1 MTSEALSRIR
11 DGSLP
16 AIIFQG
22 LAGSGKATL
31 LSEVARRLTD
41 EFPYALVIK
50 FNGPAAFEPI
60 YILEEINNFLIAV
73 GRGIEPER
81 LGEQNPHATCDSL
94 ISQFI
99 DLRVLV
105 LLVAV
110 DAVQPAWLNLLLQ
123 GFAALPQVRIIA
135 TAIRRPEIQTQ
146 AYVLTVPP
154 LTDRE
159 AVAFAREYARI
170 FNVNVEPEYL
180 IKRLPASI
188 RNHPQALTT
197 VLAHLRDVPLELLL
211 FEGIPEDARTP
222 VRLIEQAI
230 LLLDNR
236 EKSALAVTELLA
248 EVDLANAFRALA
260 VPLPAGFVRALQVL
274 TSRSL
279 VYLVRTAY
287 SVPAIVSEAL
297 GGVAGEARSEAASSI
312 VQSLRQAISRLPE
325 SDEHLGTLAQI
336 SARVTLRL
344 KEQRGWELI
353 RELAED
359 SYLELLNMRGYWKE
373 YSLLLRVGVEAA
385 ERLNDEVAK
394 FRLSCALA
402 RKLLQMGEGVE
413 AHALLKEIEKYQGA
427 EDDSLDRAEAH
438 SHRALL
444 YTMEGD
450 EASALR
456 ELAES
461 RRIRT
466 ALGDSQGLALTE
478 ILTGNI
484 YIRRR
489 EYPQARQAYEA
500 ALGYFGDKGS
510 RYIVDV
516 ETSLAVCDFA
526 EGLTND
532 LETRFRKAMAQCQQL
547 NYYSAL
553 PRVLYY
559 LALVLESSGRSV
571 EAADL
576 AREAAEKGK
585 TTDQRIAMAA
595 HMLAERLKLTNTYMN
610 KEPADG

>member
-1 MTSEALSRIR
+1 MISDALSRIR
-11 DGSLP
+11 DGHLP
-16 AIIFQG
+16 IIILQG

-50 FNGPAAFEPI
+50 FNGLAAFEPT
-60 YILEEINNFLIAV
+60 YILEEINDFLIAV

-81 LGEQNPHATCDSL
+81 LGEQNPHATCEAL

-99 DLRVLV
+99 DLRVLM

-110 DAVQPAWLNLLLQ
+110 DAVQPSWLNMLLQ

-135 TAIRRPEIQTQ
+135 TALRRPEIQTQ
-146 AYVLTVPP
+146 AYVLNVPP
-154 LTDRE
+154 LTDSE
-159 AVAFAREYARI
+159 AVAFTKEYARI
-170 FNVNVEPEYL
+170 FNVNVEPDYL
-180 IKRLPASI
+180 IRRLPASI

-197 VLAHLRDVPLELLL
+197 ILAHLRDVPLELLL

-222 VRLIEQAI
+222 VRLVEQVI
-230 LLLDNR
+230 SLLDNQ
-236 EKSALAVTELLA
+236 EKSTLAITELLA
-248 EVDLANAFRALA
+248 EVDLANSFRALA
-260 VPLPAGFVRALQVL
+260 VPLPPGFVRAIQVL

-279 VYLVRTAY
+279 IHLVRTAY

-297 GGVAGEARSEAASSI
+297 GGVASEVRSEAASSI
-312 VQSLRQAISRLPE
+312 VQALRQAISRLPE

-336 SARVTLRL
+336 SARVSLRL
-344 KEQRGWELI
+344 KEQGGWELV

-359 SYLELLNMRGYWKE
+359 GYLEMLNMRGYWKE
-373 YSLLLRVGVEAA
+373 YSLLLRVGIEAA

-394 FRLSCALA
+394 LRLSCALA

-413 AHALLKEIEKYQGA
+413 ARAILKEVEKYQGA
-427 EDDSLDRAEAH
+427 EGDSLDRAEAH

-444 YTMEGD
+444 YMMEEND
-450 EASALR
+450 VAALH
-456 ELAES
+456 ELSES
-461 RRIRT
+461 RRIRI
-466 ALGDSQGLALTE
+466 ALGDNQGLALTE
-478 ILTGNI
+478 ILAGNI
-484 YIRRR
+484 HLRRR
-489 EYPQARQAYEA
+489 AYPQARQAYEA
-500 ALGYFGDKGS
+500 ALGHFGDKGA
-510 RYIVDV
+510 RYKVDV
-516 ETSLAVCDFA
+516 EINLAVCDFA
-526 EGLTND
+526 EDLTNNV
-532 LETRFRKAMAQCQQL
+532 ETRFRRAIAQCQQL

-559 LALVLESSGRSV
+559 LALVLESNEQSV

-576 AREAAEKGK
+576 AREAAERGK

-595 HMLAERLKLTNTYMN
+595 HMLAERLELINTYTN